1 MQLLAFQESVCR
13 RSASLDGTLLAAA
26 LEILWRAYRYA
37 ADASVDAWDFAVEI
51 EEFRRAQI
59 TNSELRWLLIRGYA
73 RHAAETVTTN
83 GRRQFRQIAA
93 TSLSE
98 ASCFVISEEGL
109 ALVEAWSLPSTKFD
123 PPPSATLPMRSP
135 CGSAGDVPALTA
147 EKKPF
152 WDAKRRKL
160 WVEGRVVKQFHC
172 PAPSQQLVLE
182 AFQIAHWPAHI
193 IDPLPLQAAQ
203 CPKRRLH
210 DAIKRLNRNHAH
222 EAIRFSGDG
231 SGRGV
236 LWERLG

>member
-1 MQLLAFQESVCR
+1 LLAV
-13 RSASLDGTLLAAA
+13 A
-26 LEILWRAYRYA
+26 LEILWRAHRYA
-37 ADASVDAWDFAVEI
+37 ADTSVDAWDFAVEI

-59 TNSELRWLLIRGYA
+59 TSSELRWLLARGYV
-73 RHAAETVTTN
+73 RHAAETAASD
-83 GRRQFRQIAA
+83 GRRQFRQVAA
-93 TSLSE
+93 ASLSE

-123 PPPSATLPMRSP
+123 APPSRTLPMRFSRE
-135 CGSAGDVPALTA
+135 SAGEVPALTA
-147 EKKPF
+147 EEKPF

-160 WVEGRVVKQFHC
+160 LVEGRVVKQFHC
-172 PAPSQQLVLE
+172 PAPSQQLVLD

-193 IDPLPLQAAQ
+193 MDPLPLQAEQ

>member
-1 MQLLAFQESVCR
+1 MQLLSFQDTLCR
-13 RSASLDGTLLAAA
+13 HSASLDGTLLAAA

-37 ADASVDAWDFAVEI
+37 SDASVDAWDFAVEI

-59 TNSELRWLLIRGYA
+59 TNSELRWLLFRGYA
-73 RHAAETVTTN
+73 RHAAETAASD
-83 GRRQFRQIAA
+83 GRRQFRQVAA
-93 TSLSE
+93 TCLSE
-98 ASCFVISEEGL
+98 ASCFVISKEGL
-109 ALVEAWSLPSTKFD
+109 SLVEAWSVPSTEFD
-123 PPPSATLPMRSP
+123 APTSVLPMRLSQEAV
-135 CGSAGDVPALTA
+135 GNVPALTV
-147 EKKPF
+147 EERPF

-160 WVEGRVVKQFHC
+160 LIEGKVVKQFHC
-172 PAPSQQLVLE
+172 PAPSQQLVLD
-182 AFQIAHWPAHI
+182 AFQVAHWPAHI
-193 IDPLPLQAAQ
+193 MDPLPLQAAQ